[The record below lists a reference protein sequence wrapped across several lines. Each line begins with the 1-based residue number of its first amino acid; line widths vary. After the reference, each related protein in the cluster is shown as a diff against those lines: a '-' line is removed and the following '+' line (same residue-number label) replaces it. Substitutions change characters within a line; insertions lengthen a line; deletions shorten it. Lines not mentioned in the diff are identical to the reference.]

1 MRAAL
6 PTSDLDL
13 VLSLTPEFWSR
24 FGGGRVFVTG
34 GTGFIGSWLVQVFQ
48 RANDVLGSQMEL
60 VILSRDPE
68 RARKAAPRVY
78 ARMDTRLVAGDVSRF
93 SADVGHLDLCVHAA
107 TDVGDPDKML
117 NPLQVFDSI
126 ASGTRRV
133 LDFAATAGAC
143 RFLLTSSGAVYGVQ
157 PPQLDRMPETYTGAP
172 DPLSPN
178 AAYGNG
184 KRAAEWLAAAY
195 ASEAARAGFEACIAR
210 IFALIGPGLPFDGPF
225 AAGNFIRD
233 AIGGGGA
240 IHVRGDGRPLRS
252 YLYMADLCVWLL
264 RILGQ
269 GATGQAYNVGSEEAI
284 SVEMLARQ
292 IGCATGA
299 GIAVQIQSSS
309 GGQGDAPR
317 YIPDTTK
324 ARTALGLA
332 EYTPLS
338 TALLKTVQWS
348 RTSDAL

>member
-6 PTSDLDL
+6 PTPDLDL

-34 GTGFIGSWLVQVFQ
+34 GTGFIGSWLVQVVQ

-68 RARKAAPRVY
+68 RARQVAPKIYVRS
-78 ARMDTRLVAGDVSRF
+78 DTRLVAGDVSRF
-93 SADVGHLDLCVHAA
+93 TADVGHLDLCIHAA
-107 TDVGDPDKML
+107 TDVGDPGKIL
-117 NPLQVFDSI
+117 NPLQTFDSI
-126 ASGTRRV
+126 VSGTRRV
-133 LDFAATAGAC
+133 LDLAASAGAS

-157 PPQLDRMPETYTGAP
+157 PPQLDRMPETYAGTP
-172 DPLSPN
+172 DSLSPS

-195 ASEAARAGFEACIAR
+195 ASEAARPGFGACIAR
-210 IFALIGPGLPFDGPF
+210 IFALMGPGLPFHGPF

-233 AIGGGGA
+233 ALDGEGV
-240 IHVRGDGRPLRS
+240 IHIRGDGRPLRS

-269 GATGQAYNVGSEEAI
+269 GAAGQAYNVGSEEAI

-292 IGCATGA
+292 IGGATGA
-299 GIAVQIQSSS
+299 GIAIKVQSPNE
-309 GGQGDAPR
+309 GRGLAPR

-324 ARTALGLA
+324 ARTELGLA

-338 TALLKTVQWS
+338 SALLKTLQWS
-348 RTSDAL
+348 RTSEAL